1 VSAHELVL
9 VRLHRSGTSEWQCR
23 TCPHHEIRL
32 IGLVWVRVQGD
43 DVPHEVRADPLRRL
57 GPAYCPQEEKP
68 GQQN

>member
-9 VRLHRSGTSEWQCR
+9 VKLHRTGTSEWQCPI
-23 TCPHHEIRL
+23 CGHHQIRL
-32 IGLVWVRVQGD
+32 IGLVWVRVEGD

-57 GPAYCPQEEKP
+57 GPAYCPQETQR